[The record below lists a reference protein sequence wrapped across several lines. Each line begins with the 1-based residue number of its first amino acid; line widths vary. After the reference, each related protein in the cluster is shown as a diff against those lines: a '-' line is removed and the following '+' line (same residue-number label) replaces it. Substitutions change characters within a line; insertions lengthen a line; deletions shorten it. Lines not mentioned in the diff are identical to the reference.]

1 MYICTYKGYIRTHI
15 LSHTCTFTPILVSEE
30 LLLFPS
36 KANHIYWILIA
47 LLCPVPHSFLAW
59 WSQPHNCCERMKK
72 SCLFIQRPS
81 IPLAFLSSDVLVESQ
96 GRRFRASERRMFSST
111 LESRGAAAIQMVW
124 RCFERRRG
132 IVRRSGNAEKNEQS
146 DLDGLGWH
154 VVSISSGKWSF
165 SVVHDPNGQQ
175 AVNDWRQ
182 Q

>member
-1 MYICTYKGYIRTHI
+1 MYMSTYKGYICTHS
-15 LSHTCTFTPILVSEE
+15 LSHTCTSTPFLVSEE

-47 LLCPVPHSFLAW
+47 LLCPVTHSFLAW

-72 SCLFIQRPS
+72 SCLFIQVH
-81 IPLAFLSSDVLVESQ
+81 FLKVTTSPNSL
-96 GRRFRASERRMFSST
+96 RFRVSERRMFSST

-124 RCFERRRG
+124 RSRRRG

-165 SVVHDPNGQQ
+165 SVVHYPNGQT
-175 AVNDWRQ
+175 VDWKES
-182 Q
+182 

>member
-72 SCLFIQRPS
+72 SCLFIQVH
-81 IPLAFLSSDVLVESQ
+81 FLKVTTSPNCLLLL
-96 GRRFRASERRMFSST
+96 T
-111 LESRGAAAIQMVW
+111 LTI
-124 RCFERRRG
+124 
-132 IVRRSGNAEKNEQS
+132 
-146 DLDGLGWH
+146 GLGTKF
-154 VVSISSGKWSF
+154 SLGQSESSWYLTGTEEKGF
-165 SVVHDPNGQQ
+165 LF
-175 AVNDWRQ
+175 
-182 Q
+182 